1 MTQAERNWETLK
13 GHLEAEYS
21 CDLPGTLAGLTED
34 CVFEIVPLG
43 LVVRGK
49 AGVAEVYRTRFRDY
63 PDLHTDVTR
72 KVVGDDCIVLEG
84 ISSATPKGNLWGLP
98 ASGQSIR
105 LPIVLVI
112 PFRDGKMLGE
122 RAYFD
127 GYELRRQLGLFP
139 DGAGKEKRP

>member
-21 CDLPGTLAGLTED
+21 CDLVGTLAGLTED

-43 LVVRGK
+43 LTARGK
-49 AGVAEVYRTRFRDY
+49 AEVEKVYRARFRDF
-63 PDLHTDVTR
+63 PDLHTEVTR
-72 KVVGDDCIVLEG
+72 KIIGDDCIVLEG
-84 ISSATPKGNLWGLP
+84 ISSATAKGSFFGLP
-98 ASGQSIR
+98 ASGQSVR
-105 LPIVLVI
+105 LPIVIVI

-127 GYELRRQLGLFP
+127 AYELRRQLGLLP
-139 DGAGKEKRP
+139 AGAEKEKRP

>member
-1 MTQAERNWETLK
+1 MTEAERNWETLK
-13 GHLEAEYS
+13 QHLDAEYS
-21 CDLPGTLAGLTED
+21 CDLEGTMAGLVLD
-34 CVFEIVPLG
+34 CTFEIIPLE

-49 AGVAEVYRTRFRDY
+49 AAVAETYRTRFRHY

-72 KVVGDDCIVLEG
+72 KIVGDDCIVLEG
-84 ISSATPKGNLWGLP
+84 ISSATPQGNLWGLP
-98 ASGQSIR
+98 ANGQKVQ

-127 GYELRRQLGLFP
+127 GHELRRQLGIIP
-139 DGAGKEKRP
+139 GS

>member
-1 MTQAERNWETLK
+1 MTPAERNWETLK

-21 CDLPGTLAGLTED
+21 CNLEGTLDGLTEE

-43 LVVRGK
+43 LVARGK
-49 AGVAEVYRTRFRDY
+49 AEVEQVYRTRFRDY

-72 KVVGDDCIVLEG
+72 KIVGEECIVLEG
-84 ISSATPKGNLWGLP
+84 ISSVTPRGSLWGLP
-98 ASGQSIR
+98 ARGQSVR
-105 LPIVLVI
+105 LPIVIVI

-127 GYELRRQLGLFP
+127 GYELRRQLGLLP
-139 DGAGKEKRP
+139 AGAEKEERP

>member
-21 CDLPGTLAGLTED
+21 CDLEGTLAGLTED

-43 LVVRGK
+43 LTARGK
-49 AGVAEVYRTRFRDY
+49 AEVAEVYRARFRDF

-72 KVVGDDCIVLEG
+72 KIIGDDGIVLEG
-84 ISSATPKGNLWGLP
+84 ISSATAKGSFFGLP
-98 ASGQSIR
+98 ARGQSVR
-105 LPIVLVI
+105 LPIVIVI

-127 GYELRRQLGLFP
+127 AYELRRQLGLLP
-139 DGAGKEKRP
+139 PGA